1 MINDITRTPAEKT
14 RFSFC
19 PQCGRK
25 GLYHIKP
32 QYLRCRYCGTYM
44 ISPVENREPVIT
56 ETSLTEI
63 PAAG

>member
-1 MINDITRTPAEKT
+1 MINDVTRKHAEKT

-44 ISPVENREPVIT
+44 VSPVET
-56 ETSLTEI
+56 KETSQ
-63 PAAG
+63 PAPALAVTQTLG

>member
-1 MINDITRTPAEKT
+1 MINDITRRPVEKT
-14 RFSFC
+14 KFNFC

-44 ISPVENREPVIT
+44 VSPVEEKVPAAP
-56 ETSLTEI
+56 ETSRSEI
-63 PAAG
+63 PAIG